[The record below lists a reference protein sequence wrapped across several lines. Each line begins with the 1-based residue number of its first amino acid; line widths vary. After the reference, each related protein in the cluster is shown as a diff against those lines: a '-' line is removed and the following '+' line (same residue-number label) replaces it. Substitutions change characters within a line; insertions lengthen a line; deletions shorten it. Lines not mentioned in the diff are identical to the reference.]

1 MELEKTQKNVG
12 KMLER
17 FRKGKEDMSVV
28 FTKGSSFSRGG
39 KDEQGC
45 YSRGRVIIFRNEKK
59 IVDGSYNS
67 KSSDLPKSFQ
77 CCIREGDDARCQMIF
92 SCKEAGLGWVLCGF
106 EPREENEDCYTIVLH
121 CVDSVP
127 AGLYAYDVR
136 HDDDCRGIPCEIAPF
151 IMVNHWGTIILAEPL
166 ELPNDGRR
174 YIDEETDWN
183 YDPFGGAEKNQ
194 KPCVTVEEFMNQY
207 LNC

>member
-59 IVDGSYNS
+59 IVDMS
-67 KSSDLPKSFQ
+67 
-77 CCIREGDDARCQMIF
+77 IRQTTLEDFSQRKEIF
-92 SCKEAGLGWVLCGF
+92 A
-106 EPREENEDCYTIVLH
+106 
-121 CVDSVP
+121 
-127 AGLYAYDVR
+127 
-136 HDDDCRGIPCEIAPF
+136 
-151 IMVNHWGTIILAEPL
+151 
-166 ELPNDGRR
+166 
-174 YIDEETDWN
+174 
-183 YDPFGGAEKNQ
+183 
-194 KPCVTVEEFMNQY
+194 
-207 LNC
+207 

>member
-92 SCKEAGLGWVLCGF
+92 SCKEAGLYDGLQRQHGF
-106 EPREENEDCYTIVLH
+106 
-121 CVDSVP
+121 
-127 AGLYAYDVR
+127 
-136 HDDDCRGIPCEIAPF
+136 
-151 IMVNHWGTIILAEPL
+151 
-166 ELPNDGRR
+166 
-174 YIDEETDWN
+174 
-183 YDPFGGAEKNQ
+183 
-194 KPCVTVEEFMNQY
+194 
-207 LNC
+207 

>member
-121 CVDSVP
+121 CVDDGIGGYLWVGQNDESGVTCLDYLCFDLIGQFRLILRFDIRTDKFFGIVIKI
-127 AGLYAYDVR
+127 AHLYGFQGSWNVIPRMLTKIID
-136 HDDDCRGIPCEIAPF
+136 GIPI
-151 IMVNHWGTIILAEPL
+151 
-166 ELPNDGRR
+166 
-174 YIDEETDWN
+174 
-183 YDPFGGAEKNQ
+183 
-194 KPCVTVEEFMNQY
+194 
-207 LNC
+207 

>member
-121 CVDSVP
+121 CVD
-127 AGLYAYDVR
+127 D
-136 HDDDCRGIPCEIAPF
+136 GIGGYLWVGQNDESGVTCLDYLCSDGIGDQIVENVLKLVADQMPSFKMTKED
-151 IMVNHWGTIILAEPL
+151 G
-166 ELPNDGRR
+166 PN
-174 YIDEETDWN
+174 
-183 YDPFGGAEKNQ
+183 
-194 KPCVTVEEFMNQY
+194 VE
-207 LNC
+207 

>member
-59 IVDGSYNS
+59 IVDS
-67 KSSDLPKSFQ
+67 KILKVSWHKNWKL
-77 CCIREGDDARCQMIF
+77 
-92 SCKEAGLGWVLCGF
+92 
-106 EPREENEDCYTIVLH
+106 EN
-121 CVDSVP
+121 
-127 AGLYAYDVR
+127 R
-136 HDDDCRGIPCEIAPF
+136 F
-151 IMVNHWGTIILAEPL
+151 I
-166 ELPNDGRR
+166 
-174 YIDEETDWN
+174 
-183 YDPFGGAEKNQ
+183 
-194 KPCVTVEEFMNQY
+194 
-207 LNC
+207 

>member
-28 FTKGSSFSRGG
+28 FTKAHLSRGG
-39 KDEQGC
+39 KMNRDVTLEVG
-45 YSRGRVIIFRNEKK
+45 VIIFRNEKK

-121 CVDSVP
+121 CVDDLLDILVEAHVQHLVGLVQHDGLHVGNIDGVVAIVVHQAAGGGDYDLAARFQLALLLGP
-127 AGLYAYDVR
+127 A
-136 HDDDCRGIPCEIAPF
+136 
-151 IMVNHWGTIILAEPL
+151 
-166 ELPNDGRR
+166 RR
-174 YIDEETDWN
+174 RRIRRRS
-183 YDPFGGAEKNQ
+183 
-194 KPCVTVEEFMNQY
+194 
-207 LNC
+207 

>member
-1 MELEKTQKNVG
+1 MELEKAQKNVG

-106 EPREENEDCYTIVLH
+106 EPREENEDCYTI
-121 CVDSVP
+121 
-127 AGLYAYDVR
+127 R
-136 HDDDCRGIPCEIAPF
+136 
-151 IMVNHWGTIILAEPL
+151 
-166 ELPNDGRR
+166 
-174 YIDEETDWN
+174 
-183 YDPFGGAEKNQ
+183 
-194 KPCVTVEEFMNQY
+194 
-207 LNC
+207 

>member
-1 MELEKTQKNVG
+1 MRVAVIIEVRSGKDPWGRKYGGIKMELEKAQKNVG

-121 CVDSVP
+121 CVD
-127 AGLYAYDVR
+127 D
-136 HDDDCRGIPCEIAPF
+136 GIGGYLW
-151 IMVNHWGTIILAEPL
+151 VGQ
-166 ELPNDGRR
+166 NDESG
-174 YIDEETDWN
+174 
-183 YDPFGGAEKNQ
+183 
-194 KPCVTVEEFMNQY
+194 VTS
-207 LNC
+207 L

>member
-121 CVDSVP
+121 CVD
-127 AGLYAYDVR
+127 D
-136 HDDDCRGIPCEIAPF
+136 GIGGYLWVGQNDESGVTCLDYLCFDGIGDQIVENVLKLVANQTSSF
-151 IMVNHWGTIILAEPL
+151 KMTKEDG
-166 ELPNDGRR
+166 PN
-174 YIDEETDWN
+174 
-183 YDPFGGAEKNQ
+183 
-194 KPCVTVEEFMNQY
+194 VE
-207 LNC
+207 

>member
-59 IVDGSYNS
+59 IVDVFTEY
-67 KSSDLPKSFQ
+67 
-77 CCIREGDDARCQMIF
+77 CICA
-92 SCKEAGLGWVLCGF
+92 
-106 EPREENEDCYTIVLH
+106 EPCACDWNDWRVHFAATGVLH
-121 CVDSVP
+121 
-127 AGLYAYDVR
+127 
-136 HDDDCRGIPCEIAPF
+136 
-151 IMVNHWGTIILAEPL
+151 NHG
-166 ELPNDGRR
+166 
-174 YIDEETDWN
+174 
-183 YDPFGGAEKNQ
+183 
-194 KPCVTVEEFMNQY
+194 
-207 LNC
+207 